1 MKLLLKLF
9 LIHSVSSFAFVQGF
23 SPSASTAVSPIP
35 RVLLESSVSS
45 FDGKEEEHV
54 DLAAP
59 SSSTEY
65 KEVESTDN
73 SSNAH
78 RRKAVV
84 HMLRQQTTVL
94 KTSMVVAVLTAA
106 LKQLPHKSLVYN
118 LQTGTIIFMI
128 GDWAAQILTHW
139 KLKSPWSKFE
149 LDKKRFIL
157 STVLGFIWGG
167 YINPLIYATVEHL
180 IPGKSVRLVLTK
192 MIVTCSILS
201 TWGNYTTMMFRKFFK
216 QLWELWEGVSK
227 KEKTK
232 TLITNSWTDS
242 IRSCNQDFKEVL
254 TDDLKIWPLYD
265 LVCYSL
271 IPPPVR
277 PITNAL
283 MASAWAMYMSI
294 ASAKAAPSSK
304 EN

>member
-9 LIHSVSSFAFVQGF
+9 LLHSVSNFASVQGF

-35 RVLLESSVSS
+35 RVLLESSVSP

-59 SSSTEY
+59 SSSSTGY
-65 KEVESTDN
+65 KEVESADN
-73 SSNAH
+73 STNANS
-78 RRKAVV
+78 RKAAV

-139 KLKSPWSKFE
+139 KLNSPWSKFE

-157 STVLGFIWGG
+157 STVLGCIWGG

-192 MIVTCSILS
+192 MLVTCSILS

-216 QLWELWEGVSK
+216 QLWEGISK
-227 KEKTK
+227 KEEKTQ

-254 TDDLKIWPLYD
+254 SDDLKIWPLYD

-294 ASAKAAPSSK
+294 ASAKATPSPK

>member
-1 MKLLLKLF
+1 MKLILKLF
-9 LIHSVSSFAFVQGF
+9 LLHSVSKLALVQSF

-35 RVLLESSVSS
+35 RVQLESSVSH
-45 FDGKEEEHV
+45 FDGNEEEHA

-59 SSSTEY
+59 SSSSTGY
-65 KEVESTDN
+65 KEVESTQN
-73 SSNAH
+73 SNDIN
-78 RRKAVV
+78 RRKAAV

-106 LKQLPHKSLVYN
+106 LKQLPHKELVYN

-167 YINPLIYATVEHL
+167 YINPSIYATVEHL
-180 IPGKSVRLVLTK
+180 IPGKSVKLVLTK
-192 MIVTCSILS
+192 MVVTCSILS

-216 QLWELWEGVSK
+216 QLWEGISK
-227 KEKTK
+227 KEEKAK
-232 TLITNSWTDS
+232 MLITNSWTNS

-254 TDDLKIWPLYD
+254 SDDLKIWPLYD
-265 LVCYSL
+265 LICYSL

-277 PITNAL
+277 PVTNAL

-294 ASAKAAPSSK
+294 ASAKATPSSK
-304 EN
+304 EK